1 MSEYPKRG
9 EFSADGRYYTHV
21 DGSVHEGVK
30 WDGCENCSLDEYC
43 DTVELQPCSG
53 LSAANG
59 KTMFAVVEGVC
70 VPSND
75 AIEASEMAR
84 AMIRLCAYFRG
95 LATPAQMRHGC
106 ERCSE
111 FSNKSCPGRAFLAK
125 HGQDRAWE
133 VKL

>member
-1 MSEYPKRG
+1 MSDYPKRG
-9 EFSADGRYYTHV
+9 EFSADGRYYTLA

-30 WDGCENCSLDEYC
+30 WDGCDKCSLDEYC
-43 DTVELQPCSG
+43 DTVEFQPCRG

-59 KTMFAVVEGVC
+59 QKMFAFIEGVC

-75 AIEASEMAR
+75 TIEACEMAR

-95 LATPAQMRHGC
+95 LAAPAQSRQAC

-111 FSNKSCPGRAFLAK
+111 FSNKSCPAREFLAK
-125 HGQDRAWE
+125 HGQERAWE